1 MLSVNTRQ
9 AYTEIDNFIELLD
22 EYNRNKVPKKLREF
36 FKREK
41 DNTYT
46 KVIDPNIPI
55 KEQKLKEE
63 TLALIAMLNLQ
74 YWCEDVEEKQR
85 LKKIYSDNE
94 IKHQQK
100 LREMYN
106 PEDVFKSKQ
115 KQEQIEN
122 EISSEKTQ
130 ENVAMI
136 EYKESIFEKIKRIIT
151 SVFRFYKK

>member
-22 EYNRNKVPKKLREF
+22 EYNRNTVPKKIREY
-36 FKREK
+36 FKKEK

-46 KVIDPNIPI
+46 KIIDPNIPI
-55 KEQKLKEE
+55 KEQNLKEE
-63 TLALIAMLNLQ
+63 TLALIAMLNLL
-74 YWCEDVEEKQR
+74 YWCEDEEEKQR

-106 PEDVFKSKQ
+106 PDDVFKTKNTEV
-115 KQEQIEN
+115 KN
-122 EISSEKTQ
+122 ELNNTNDELA
-130 ENVAMI
+130 VI
-136 EYKESIFEKIKRIIT
+136 EYKESFLNRVISKIKRFLNI
-151 SVFRFYKK
+151 R

>member
-22 EYNRNKVPKKLREF
+22 EYNRNKVPKKLREY
-36 FKREK
+36 FKKEK

-46 KVIDPNIPI
+46 KTINPNIPI
-55 KEQKLKEE
+55 KEQNLKEE

-74 YWCEDVEEKQR
+74 YWCEDEEEKRR

-106 PEDVFKSKQ
+106 PEDVFKTKQ

-122 EISSEKTQ
+122 EISSEETQ

-136 EYKESIFEKIKRIIT
+136 EYRKETFIDKIKKFFIKIFKR
-151 SVFRFYKK
+151 Y

>member
-22 EYNRNKVPKKLREF
+22 EYNRNKVPKKIREY
-36 FKREK
+36 FKKEK

-46 KVIDPNIPI
+46 KIIDPNIPI
-55 KEQKLKEE
+55 KEQNLKEE

-74 YWCEDVEEKQR
+74 YWCEDEEEKQR

-106 PEDVFKSKQ
+106 PDDVFKTKNTEV
-115 KQEQIEN
+115 KN
-122 EISSEKTQ
+122 ELNNTNDELA
-130 ENVAMI
+130 VI
-136 EYKESIFEKIKRIIT
+136 EYKESFLNRVISKIKRFLNI
-151 SVFRFYKK
+151 R